1 MKNTNML
8 LISFNYRKNDSEWM
22 ADDGAASVT
31 VFIVIFSNLLDISW
45 PSYLMKVEN
54 LQFA

>member
-1 MKNTNML
+1 
-8 LISFNYRKNDSEWM
+8 M